1 MNIVNP
7 HQASILQPFKGQ
19 SVPTSLAKIHK
30 SLQQQSGHF
39 LVPNWQ
45 CQHSGLG
52 FTLCFGLQRWPAV
65 SWHLSS
71 LRAVHQGFS
80 WTLNVANNRKCHQN
94 VTFRIIARKTPKR
107 PKRVLGSV
115 ASCLTRDVQIPAA
128 CAFGAA
134 FALVLTHHRIIIP
147 SIPSIPSTTEW
158 VCLKIVYPYT
168 QWLMIITPTKWLF
181 HWGYNHH
188 PIHPIHHRNP
198 SRFHPLLAVFAGVE
212 AAGAFWLFRLGV
224 SCVKQKGE
232 INCSWQSTA
241 K

>member
-1 MNIVNP
+1 MNF
-7 HQASILQPFKGQ
+7 SLFGQ

-39 LVPNWQ
+39 SVPNWQ

-94 VTFRIIARKTPKR
+94 VTLRIIARKT

-115 ASCLTRDVQIPAA
+115 ASCITRDVQIPAA

-147 SIPSIPSTTEW
+147 SIPSTTEIPADFIHAW
-158 VCLKIVYPYT
+158 QSSLGSK
-168 QWLMIITPTKWLF
+168 QQELF
-181 HWGYNHH
+181 G
-188 PIHPIHHRNP
+188 
-198 SRFHPLLAVFAGVE
+198 FFAR
-212 AAGAFWLFRLGV
+212 ASAWN
-224 SCVKQKGE
+224 KGE
-232 INCSWQSTA
+232 INCLSRQSTA

>member
-1 MNIVNP
+1 MNCRTP
-7 HQASILQPFKGQ
+7 TKHPFFSLFGQ
-19 SVPTSLAKIHK
+19 SVPISLAKIHK

-94 VTFRIIARKTPKR
+94 VTLRIIARKT

-115 ASCLTRDVQIPAA
+115 ASCLTRADVQIPAA

-134 FALVLTHHRIIIP
+134 FALVLTHHDTSDIIWHRIIIP
-147 SIPSIPSTTEW
+147 SIPSTEIPAD
-158 VCLKIVYPYT
+158 
-168 QWLMIITPTKWLF
+168 F
-181 HWGYNHH
+181 
-188 PIHPIHHRNP
+188 IH
-198 SRFHPLLAVFAGVE
+198 A
-212 AAGAFWLFRLGV
+212 
-224 SCVKQKGE
+224 
-232 INCSWQSTA
+232 WQSSLGS